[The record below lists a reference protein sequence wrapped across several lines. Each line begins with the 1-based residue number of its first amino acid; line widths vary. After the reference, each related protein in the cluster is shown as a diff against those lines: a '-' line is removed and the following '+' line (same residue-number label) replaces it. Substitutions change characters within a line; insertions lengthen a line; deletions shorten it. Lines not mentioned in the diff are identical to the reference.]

1 MPATNDTGHS
11 FSAYFKRAASPL
23 VVLAFLSERPMHAYE
38 LSSSIMEQRS
48 QGKFTISM
56 IYPVLYR

>member
-11 FSAYFKRAASPL
+11 FSGYFKRAASPL
-23 VVLAFLSERPMHAYE
+23 VVLAFLSKKPMYAYE
-38 LSSSIMEQRS
+38 LSSIMEQRS
-48 QGKFTISM
+48 QGKFTISV